1 MRGRGRYCG
10 AMDSDAHTAGF
21 PAALVRAVLASVP
34 ARPGLQVLGISGL
47 QGSGK
52 STLAAQ
58 VVAEAAAAGLSAAC
72 LSLDD
77 VYLDRAARQRLA
89 AGVHPLLA
97 TRGPPGTH
105 DLALA
110 LATIDALRAGRT
122 VPLPRFDKLADD
134 RLPAERWPRPQRP
147 LDLLVLEGWCLGVPA
162 EDNAALVE
170 PVNALEAREDPDGTW
185 RRYCN
190 TALARD
196 YPALWA
202 RLDRLW
208 FLQPPDFQAVYAWR
222 WQQEQA
228 LQAASGRRGMDR
240 PALERF
246 VQHYERVSRQ
256 ALRTLPGLADAV
268 LRLDHARRVKDA
280 PAPAA

>member
-1 MRGRGRYCG
+1 MRL
-10 AMDSDAHTAGF
+10 SD
-21 PAALVRAVLASVP
+21 
-34 ARPGLQVLGISGL
+34 
-47 QGSGK
+47 
-52 STLAAQ
+52 
-58 VVAEAAAAGLSAAC
+58 
-72 LSLDD
+72 
-77 VYLDRAARQRLA
+77 RLA
-89 AGVHPLLA
+89 KQLRDLIDEQGLK
-97 TRGPPGTH
+97 PG
-105 DLALA
+105 
-110 LATIDALRAGRT
+110 
-122 VPLPRFDKLADD
+122 D